1 MLSLL
6 HIENI
11 AIIEQADI
19 VLQPGFTVLTGE
31 TGAGKSIIID
41 SIGAIMGQRTSRELI
56 RNGAKKG
63 FVSAVFEDIP
73 PALQKQLEELGLDT
87 EDDGTVRIQREL
99 SAEGR
104 SVCRINMRPVPA
116 SVLKT
121 ISPYLINIHGQHDG
135 QKLMQE
141 EYHID
146 FLDSFCESEP
156 LLEQFR
162 PMYTRL
168 HALRSKIRELEKSG
182 QQREQRIDMLR
193 YQLDE
198 IAAAELKPGEEEE
211 LTERR
216 QFFEN
221 AGKLAYA
228 LQSATMLLSGDEDE
242 DGAYDLLSQAADE
255 LSDVAALSKELHGIS
270 KKADELRYQ
279 LDDLAASVAMMASD
293 VDFSEAE
300 RDAVEERL
308 DVIYRLRRK
317 YGDTVE
323 EVLAYCDRASSELEE
338 LENADDRKEELIAEY
353 RQTLAA
359 ARELAG
365 ELSRRRKEAAI
376 ELEARIVEQL
386 KDLDMPK
393 VRISIQVSTQT
404 KLNTHG
410 MDEVRFLISTNPG
423 EPVKPLSKIASGG
436 ELSRIML
443 AIKNVL
449 TQSEDVGTLI
459 FDEIDTGVSG
469 RAAQKIAW
477 KLGEISRSKQTLCVT
492 HLPQL
497 ASMVDHHLLIKKSLS
512 EEYTYTD
519 VFSLNEE
526 ERVQELARMLSG
538 DAITELSMRNAAE
551 LLERAA
557 SNKKSQISGSQPV

>member
-41 SIGAIMGQRTSRELI
+41 SIGAILGQRTSRELI
-56 RNGAKKG
+56 RSGANKG

-73 PALQKQLEELGLDT
+73 AALKRQLEELGLDT

-104 SVCRINMRPVPA
+104 SVCRVNMRPVSA

-121 ISPYLINIHGQHDG
+121 LSPYLINIHGQHDG

-146 FLDSFCESEP
+146 FLDSFFEAET

-162 PMYTRL
+162 PMYAEL
-168 HALRSKIRELEKSG
+168 HTLRSKIRELEKSG

-193 YQLDE
+193 YQIDE
-198 IAAAELKPGEEEE
+198 IEAAQLQPGEEEM

-221 AGKLAYA
+221 AGQLAYS
-228 LQSATMLLSGDEDE
+228 LQAASKLLSGGEEED
-242 DGAYDLLSQAADE
+242 DGAMDLLSRAADE
-255 LSDVAALSKELHGIS
+255 LADVAALSQDLNNLS
-270 KKADELRYQ
+270 QKAEEARYQ
-279 LDDLAASVAMMASD
+279 VEDLAASVAMLAAD
-293 VDFSEAE
+293 VDFSPKE

-317 YGDTVE
+317 YGATIE
-323 EVLAYCDRASSELEE
+323 EVLSYHDKASKELGE
-338 LENADDRKEELIAEY
+338 LENADDRKDEMMEEYHRTLTRAREIASELSKRRRQAAEELE
-353 RQTLAA
+353 T
-359 ARELAG
+359 
-365 ELSRRRKEAAI
+365 K
-376 ELEARIVEQL
+376 IVAQL

-393 VRISIQVSTQT
+393 VRISIQVSSQT
-404 KLNTHG
+404 KLNPHG

-449 TQSEDVGTLI
+449 TQTEDVGTLI

-469 RAAQKIAW
+469 RAAQKIAL
-477 KLGEISRSKQTLCVT
+477 KLGEISHRKQTLCVT

-497 ASMVDHHLLIKKSLS
+497 AAMGDHHLLIKKSLS
-512 EEYTYTD
+512 EEYTFTD
-519 VFSLNEE
+519 VFSLTEE
-526 ERVQELARMLSG
+526 ERVSELARMLSG
-538 DAITELSMRNAAE
+538 DAITELSMQNAAE

-557 SNKKSQISGSQPV
+557 ANKKK

>member
-41 SIGAIMGQRTSRELI
+41 SIGAILGQRTSRELI
-56 RNGAKKG
+56 RSGAKKG

-73 PALQKQLEELGLDT
+73 AALKRQLEELGLDT

-104 SVCRINMRPVPA
+104 SVCRVNMRPVSA

-121 ISPYLINIHGQHDG
+121 LSPYLINIHGQHDG

-146 FLDSFCESEP
+146 FLDSFFEAET

-162 PMYTRL
+162 PMYAEL
-168 HALRSKIRELEKSG
+168 HTLRSKIRELEKSG

-193 YQLDE
+193 YQIDE
-198 IAAAELKPGEEEE
+198 IEAAQLQLGEEEM

-221 AGKLAYA
+221 AGQLAYS
-228 LQSATMLLSGDEDE
+228 LQAASKLLSGGEEED
-242 DGAYDLLSQAADE
+242 DGAMDLLSRAADE
-255 LSDVAALSKELHGIS
+255 LADVAALSQDLNNLS
-270 KKADELRYQ
+270 QKAEEARYQ
-279 LDDLAASVAMMASD
+279 VEDLAASVAMLAAD
-293 VDFSEAE
+293 VDFSPKE

-317 YGDTVE
+317 YGATIE
-323 EVLAYCDRASSELEE
+323 EVLSYHDKASKELGE
-338 LENADDRKEELIAEY
+338 LENADDRKDEMMEEY
-353 RQTLAA
+353 HRTLTC
-359 ARELAG
+359 AREIAS
-365 ELSRRRKEAAI
+365 ELSKRRRQAAE
-376 ELEARIVEQL
+376 ELEAKIVAQL

-393 VRISIQVSTQT
+393 VRISIQVSSQT
-404 KLNTHG
+404 KLNPHG

-449 TQSEDVGTLI
+449 TQTEDVGTLI

-469 RAAQKIAW
+469 RAAQKIAL
-477 KLGEISRSKQTLCVT
+477 KLGEISHRKQTLCVT

-497 ASMVDHHLLIKKSLS
+497 AAMGDHHLLIKKSLS
-512 EEYTYTD
+512 EEYTFTD
-519 VFSLNEE
+519 VFSLTEE
-526 ERVQELARMLSG
+526 ERVSELARMLSG
-538 DAITELSMRNAAE
+538 DAITELSMQNAAE

-557 SNKKSQISGSQPV
+557 ANKKK

>member
-41 SIGAIMGQRTSRELI
+41 SIGAILGQRTSRELI
-56 RNGAKKG
+56 RSGAKKG

-73 PALQKQLEELGLDT
+73 AALKRQLEELGLDT

-104 SVCRINMRPVPA
+104 SVCRVNMRPVSA

-121 ISPYLINIHGQHDG
+121 LSPYLINIHGQHDG

-146 FLDSFCESEP
+146 FLDSFFEAET

-162 PMYTRL
+162 PMYAEL
-168 HALRSKIRELEKSG
+168 HTLRSKIRELEKSG

-193 YQLDE
+193 YQIDE
-198 IAAAELKPGEEEE
+198 IEAAQLQLGEEEM

-221 AGKLAYA
+221 AGQLAYS
-228 LQSATMLLSGDEDE
+228 LQAASKLLSGGEEED
-242 DGAYDLLSQAADE
+242 DGAMDLLSRAADE
-255 LSDVAALSKELHGIS
+255 LADVAALSQDLNNLS
-270 KKADELRYQ
+270 QKAEEARYQ
-279 LDDLAASVAMMASD
+279 VEDLAASVAMLAAD
-293 VDFSEAE
+293 VDFSPKE

-317 YGDTVE
+317 YGATIE
-323 EVLAYCDRASSELEE
+323 EVLSYHDKASKELGE
-338 LENADDRKEELIAEY
+338 LENADDRKDEMMEKY
-353 RQTLAA
+353 HRTLTC
-359 ARELAG
+359 AREIAS
-365 ELSRRRKEAAI
+365 ELSKRRRQAAE
-376 ELEARIVEQL
+376 ELEAKIVAQL

-393 VRISIQVSTQT
+393 VRISIQVSSQT
-404 KLNTHG
+404 KLNPHG

-449 TQSEDVGTLI
+449 TQTEDVGTLI

-469 RAAQKIAW
+469 RAAQKIAL
-477 KLGEISRSKQTLCVT
+477 KLGEISHRKQTLCVT

-497 ASMVDHHLLIKKSLS
+497 AAMGDHHLLIKKSLS
-512 EEYTYTD
+512 EEYTFTD
-519 VFSLNEE
+519 VFSLTEE
-526 ERVQELARMLSG
+526 ERVSELARMLSG
-538 DAITELSMRNAAE
+538 DAITELSMQNAAE

-557 SNKKSQISGSQPV
+557 ANKKK

>member
-41 SIGAIMGQRTSRELI
+41 SIGAILGQRTSRELI

-73 PALQKQLEELGLDT
+73 PALKRQLEELGLDT
-87 EDDGTVRIQREL
+87 EEDGTVRIQREL

-104 SVCRINMRPVPA
+104 SVCRVNMRPVSA

-121 ISPYLINIHGQHDG
+121 LSPYLINIHGQHDG

-141 EYHID
+141 EYHIE
-146 FLDSFCESEP
+146 FLDSFFEAEP

-162 PMYTRL
+162 PMYAKL
-168 HALRSKIRELEKSG
+168 HTLRSKIRELEKSG

-193 YQLDE
+193 YQMEE
-198 IAAAELKPGEEEE
+198 IAAAELKAGEEET

-221 AGKLAYA
+221 AGQLAYS
-228 LQSATMLLSGDEDE
+228 LQAASKLLSGNEEDA
-242 DGAYDLLSQAADE
+242 GAMDLLSRAADE
-255 LSDVAALSKELHGIS
+255 LADVATLSQDLNNLS
-270 KKADELRYQ
+270 QKAEEIRYQ
-279 LDDLAASVAMMASD
+279 VEDLAASVAMLAAD
-293 VDFSEAE
+293 IDFSPQE

-308 DVIYRLRRK
+308 DTIYRLRRK
-317 YGDTVE
+317 YGATVE
-323 EVLAYCDRASSELEE
+323 EVLAYYDKASKELGE
-338 LENADDRKEELIAEY
+338 LENADDRKDEMMEEY
-353 RQTLAA
+353 HQTLTK
-359 ARELAG
+359 AREIAG
-365 ELSRRRKEAAI
+365 ELSKRRRQAA
-376 ELEARIVEQL
+376 ELLEAKIVEQL

-393 VRISIQVSTQT
+393 VRISIQVSSQT
-404 KLNTHG
+404 KLNPHG

-449 TQSEDVGTLI
+449 TQTEDVGTLI

-469 RAAQKIAW
+469 RAAQKIAL
-477 KLGEISRSKQTLCVT
+477 KLGEISRRKQTLCVT

-497 ASMVDHHLLIKKSLS
+497 AAMGDHHLLIKKSLS
-512 EEYTYTD
+512 EEYTFTD
-519 VFSLNEE
+519 VFNLNEE
-526 ERVQELARMLSG
+526 ERVGELARMLSG
-538 DAITELSMRNAAE
+538 DAITELSMQNAAE

-557 SNKKSQISGSQPV
+557 ANKKK

>member
-41 SIGAIMGQRTSRELI
+41 SIGAILGQRTSRELI

-73 PALQKQLEELGLDT
+73 PALKHQLEELGLDT
-87 EDDGTVRIQREL
+87 EEDGTVRIQREL

-104 SVCRINMRPVPA
+104 SVCRVNMRPVSA

-121 ISPYLINIHGQHDG
+121 LSPYLINIHGQHDG

-146 FLDSFCESEP
+146 FLDSFFEAEP

-162 PMYTRL
+162 PMYAKL
-168 HALRSKIRELEKSG
+168 HTLRSKIRELEKSG

-193 YQLDE
+193 YQMDE
-198 IAAAELKPGEEEE
+198 IAAAELKAGEEES

-221 AGKLAYA
+221 AGQLAYS
-228 LQSATMLLSGDEDE
+228 LQTASKLLSGNEED
-242 DGAYDLLSQAADE
+242 DGAMDLLSRAADE
-255 LSDVAALSKELHGIS
+255 LTDVATLSQDLNNLS
-270 KKADELRYQ
+270 QKAEEIRYQ
-279 LDDLAASVAMMASD
+279 VEDLAASVAMLAAD
-293 VDFSEAE
+293 VDFSPQE

-308 DVIYRLRRK
+308 DTIYRLRRK
-317 YGDTVE
+317 YGATVE
-323 EVLAYCDRASSELEE
+323 EVLAYYDKASKELGE
-338 LENADDRKEELIAEY
+338 LENADDRKDEMMEEY
-353 RQTLAA
+353 HQTLTN
-359 ARELAG
+359 AREIAG
-365 ELSRRRKEAAI
+365 ELSKRRRQAA
-376 ELEARIVEQL
+376 ELLEAKIVEQL

-393 VRISIQVSTQT
+393 VRISIQVSSQT
-404 KLNTHG
+404 KLNPHG

-449 TQSEDVGTLI
+449 TQTEDVGTLI

-469 RAAQKIAW
+469 RAAQKIAL
-477 KLGEISRSKQTLCVT
+477 KLGEISRRKQTLCVT

-497 ASMVDHHLLIKKSLS
+497 AAMGDHHLLIKKSLS
-512 EEYTYTD
+512 EEYTFTD

-526 ERVQELARMLSG
+526 ERVGELARMLSG
-538 DAITELSMRNAAE
+538 DAITELSMQNAAE

-557 SNKKSQISGSQPV
+557 ANKKK

>member
-11 AIIEQADI
+11 AVIEQADI

-56 RNGAKKG
+56 RSGEKKG
-63 FVSAVFEDIP
+63 FVSAVFEQISP
-73 PALQKQLEELGLDT
+73 ELEKQLQELGLDT
-87 EDDGTVRIQREL
+87 CEDGTVRIQREL

-104 SVCRINMRPVPA
+104 SVCRVNMRPVPA

-121 ISPYLINIHGQHDG
+121 LSPYLINIHGQHDG

-146 FLDSFCESEP
+146 FLDSFCDTEP
-156 LLEQFR
+156 LLEQYR
-162 PMYTRL
+162 PLYSRL
-168 HALRSKIRELEKSG
+168 FSLRSKIRELEKSE
-182 QQREQRIDMLR
+182 QQRAQRIDMLR
-193 YQLDE
+193 YQFDE
-198 IAAAELKPGEEEE
+198 IAAANLKPGEEEE

-216 QFFEN
+216 QFFDN

-228 LQSATMLLSGDEDE
+228 LQNASMMLAGDEDN
-242 DGAYDLLSQAADE
+242 DGACDLLAQVSEELADISTLSTELNNAA
-255 LSDVAALSKELHGIS
+255 
-270 KKADELRYQ
+270 KKAEELRY
-279 LDDLAASVAMMASD
+279 LAEDLRETVSDLASR
-293 VDFSEAE
+293 VDFSEQE

-317 YGDTVE
+317 YGATVE
-323 EVLAYCDRASSELEE
+323 EVLAYCDSAASELEE
-338 LENADDRKEELIAEY
+338 LENADDRKEQLVAEY
-353 RQTLAA
+353 RETLTA
-359 ARELAG
+359 AREIAG
-365 ELSRRRKEAAI
+365 ELSRLRRDAAI
-376 ELEARIVEQL
+376 ELEAKIVEQL
-386 KDLDMPK
+386 EDLDMAK
-393 VRISIQVSTQT
+393 VRLSISVSPQT
-404 KLNTHG
+404 KLNPRG
-410 MDEVRFLISTNPG
+410 ADEVRFLISTNPG

-469 RAAQKIAW
+469 RAAQKIAV

-497 ASMVDHHLLIKKSLS
+497 AAMGDHHLLIQKSVS
-512 EEYTYTD
+512 DEHTFTD
-519 VFSLNEE
+519 VRPLEGEARAS
-526 ERVQELARMLSG
+526 ELARMISG
-538 DAITELSMRNAAE
+538 DAITELSMRNAEE
-551 LLERAA
+551 LLTRAA
-557 SNKKSQISGSQPV
+557 NSKTIKMI

>member
-41 SIGAIMGQRTSRELI
+41 SIGAILGQRTSRELI
-56 RNGAKKG
+56 RSGAKKG

-73 PALQKQLEELGLDT
+73 AALKHQLEELGLDT

-104 SVCRINMRPVPA
+104 SVCRVNMRPVSA

-121 ISPYLINIHGQHDG
+121 LSPYLINIHGQHDG

-146 FLDSFCESEP
+146 FLDSFFEAET

-162 PMYTRL
+162 PMYAEL
-168 HALRSKIRELEKSG
+168 HTLRSKIRELEKSG

-193 YQLDE
+193 YQIDE
-198 IAAAELKPGEEEE
+198 IEAAQLQPGEEEM

-221 AGKLAYA
+221 AGQLAYS
-228 LQSATMLLSGDEDE
+228 LQAASKLLSGGEEED
-242 DGAYDLLSQAADE
+242 DGAMDLLSRAADE
-255 LSDVAALSKELHGIS
+255 LADVAALSQDLNNLS
-270 KKADELRYQ
+270 QKAEEARYQ
-279 LDDLAASVAMMASD
+279 VEDLAASVAMLAAD
-293 VDFSEAE
+293 VDFSPKE

-317 YGDTVE
+317 YGATIE
-323 EVLAYCDRASSELEE
+323 EVLSYHDKASKELGE
-338 LENADDRKEELIAEY
+338 LENADDRKDEMMEEY
-353 RQTLAA
+353 HRTLTC
-359 ARELAG
+359 AREIAS
-365 ELSRRRKEAAI
+365 ELSKRRRQAAE
-376 ELEARIVEQL
+376 ELEAKIVAQL

-393 VRISIQVSTQT
+393 VRISIQVSSQT
-404 KLNTHG
+404 KLNPHG

-449 TQSEDVGTLI
+449 TQTEDVGTLI

-469 RAAQKIAW
+469 RAAQKIAL
-477 KLGEISRSKQTLCVT
+477 KLGEISHRKQTLCVT

-497 ASMVDHHLLIKKSLS
+497 AAMGDHHLLIKKSLS
-512 EEYTYTD
+512 EEYTFTD
-519 VFSLNEE
+519 VFSLTEE
-526 ERVQELARMLSG
+526 ERVSELARMLSG
-538 DAITELSMRNAAE
+538 DAITELSMQNAAE

-557 SNKKSQISGSQPV
+557 ANKKK

>member
-11 AIIEQADI
+11 AVIEQADI

-56 RNGAKKG
+56 RSGEKKG
-63 FVSAVFEDIP
+63 FVSAVFEQISP
-73 PALQKQLEELGLDT
+73 ELEKQLQELGLDT
-87 EDDGTVRIQREL
+87 CEDGTVRIQREL

-104 SVCRINMRPVPA
+104 SVCRVNMRPVPA

-121 ISPYLINIHGQHDG
+121 LSPYLINIHGQHDG

-146 FLDSFCESEP
+146 FLDSFCDTEP
-156 LLEQFR
+156 LLEQYR
-162 PMYTRL
+162 PLYSRL
-168 HALRSKIRELEKSG
+168 FSLRSKIRELEKSE
-182 QQREQRIDMLR
+182 QQRAQRIDMLR
-193 YQLDE
+193 YQFDE
-198 IAAAELKPGEEEE
+198 IAAANLKPGEEEE

-216 QFFEN
+216 QFFDN

-228 LQSATMLLSGDEDE
+228 LQNASMMLAGDEDT
-242 DGAYDLLSQAADE
+242 DGACDLLAQVSEELADISTLSTELNNAA
-255 LSDVAALSKELHGIS
+255 
-270 KKADELRYQ
+270 KKAEELRY
-279 LDDLAASVAMMASD
+279 LAEDLRETVSDLASR
-293 VDFSEAE
+293 VDFSEQE

-317 YGDTVE
+317 YGATVE
-323 EVLAYCDRASSELEE
+323 EVLAYCDSAASELEE
-338 LENADDRKEELIAEY
+338 LENADDRKEQLVAEY
-353 RQTLAA
+353 RETLSA
-359 ARELAG
+359 AREIAG
-365 ELSRRRKEAAI
+365 ELSRLRRDAAI
-376 ELEARIVEQL
+376 ELEAKIVEQL
-386 KDLDMPK
+386 EDLDMAK
-393 VRISIQVSTQT
+393 VRLSISVSPQT
-404 KLNTHG
+404 KLNPRG
-410 MDEVRFLISTNPG
+410 ADEVRFLISTNPG

-469 RAAQKIAW
+469 RAAQKIAV

-497 ASMVDHHLLIKKSLS
+497 AAMGDHHLLIQKSVS
-512 EEYTYTD
+512 DEHTFTD
-519 VFSLNEE
+519 VRPLEGEARAS
-526 ERVQELARMLSG
+526 ELARMISG
-538 DAITELSMRNAAE
+538 DAITELSMRNAEE
-551 LLERAA
+551 LLTRAA
-557 SNKKSQISGSQPV
+557 NSKTM